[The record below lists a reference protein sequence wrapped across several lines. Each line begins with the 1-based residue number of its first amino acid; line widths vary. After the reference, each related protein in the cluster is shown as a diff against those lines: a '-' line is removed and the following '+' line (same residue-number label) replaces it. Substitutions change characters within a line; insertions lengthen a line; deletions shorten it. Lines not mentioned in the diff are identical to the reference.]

1 MPIKKPSTSASDL
14 LIVEPWYGGS
24 HRQWIEAYQE
34 RSSLNVQTLA
44 LPARY
49 WKWRMMGGAQSLARQ
64 FQELHLRPRRVLAS
78 SMLDLPTF
86 LGLLRREL
94 AEVPVDVYFHENQI
108 LYPWSPLESTAEMCA
123 ETRAETRA
131 EMLNESKVA
140 PALARAKGSAP
151 PGNTPYRDNL
161 YGYRNLVSAL
171 AADRVF
177 FNSGWHRRAFLDALP
192 EFLDQFPDRRERQA
206 LPGLR
211 KKSKALPLG
220 LDLQAFDDVLMQQ
233 PVRTRSEGQ
242 APVLVWNHRW
252 EHDKDPALFFKT
264 LVDMKANH
272 AFKVLVLGQNLG
284 DRDGL
289 FAWAY
294 ESLQDRILHWGPA
307 QDRSEYRHWL
317 VQGDILPVTA
327 HHDFFGGA
335 VVEALYAGCRPVLP
349 NHRVYPDLLPE
360 TARHRYLYEA
370 DPDVRAH
377 NFKEA
382 LLLALRDWQQH
393 DPAPF
398 RQRLG
403 RFDWSVMA
411 PVYDRIFSEG
421 EALANTRSN
430 CNSVSE

>member
-1 MPIKKPSTSASDL
+1 MPVKKPLVANPDL

-24 HRQWIEAYQE
+24 HRQWIDAYQQ
-34 RSSLNVQTLA
+34 RSTLNVQTLA

-64 FQELHLRPRRVLAS
+64 FRELRLQPRRILAS

-86 LGLLRREL
+86 LGLLRREV
-94 AEVPVDVYFHENQI
+94 ADIPVDLYLHENQI
-108 LYPWSPLESTAEMCA
+108 LYPWSPSDPT
-123 ETRAETRA
+123 
-131 EMLNESKVA
+131 
-140 PALARAKGSAP
+140 RAKGSAT
-151 PGNTPYRDNL
+151 PGNTPHRDNL
-161 YGYRNLVSAL
+161 YAYRNLISAI

-206 LPGLR
+206 LPDLR
-211 KKSKALPLG
+211 KKSKALYLG
-220 LDLQAFDDVLMQQ
+220 LDLQAIDHALTQQ
-233 PVRTRSEGQ
+233 PARSRTDDK

-252 EHDKDPALFFKT
+252 EHDKNPALFFET
-264 LVDMKANH
+264 LVALKADH
-272 AFKVLVLGQNLG
+272 AFQVLVLGQNFG

-289 FAWAY
+289 FAWAQ
-294 ESLQDRILHWGPA
+294 EALHDRILHWGPVE
-307 QDRSEYRHWL
+307 DRQEYLQWL
-317 VQGDILPVTA
+317 IQGDILPVTA
-327 HHDFFGGA
+327 HHDFFGVA
-335 VVEALYAGCRPVLP
+335 SVEALYAGCRPVLP
-349 NHRVYPDLLPE
+349 NHWVYPDLLPE

-370 DPDVRAH
+370 DQDVRAH

-382 LLLALRDWQQH
+382 LLLALRDWPQH

-411 PVYDRIFSEG
+411 PVYDRVFSEG
-421 EALANTRSN
+421 F
-430 CNSVSE
+430 